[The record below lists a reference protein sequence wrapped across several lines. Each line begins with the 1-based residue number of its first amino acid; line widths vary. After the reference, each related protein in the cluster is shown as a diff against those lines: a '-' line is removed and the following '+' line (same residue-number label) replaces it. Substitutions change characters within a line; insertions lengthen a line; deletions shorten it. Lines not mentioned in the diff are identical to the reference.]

1 MQFELT
7 TNRSALGWD
16 MYVFDCIEWHQLYQK
31 CFKLLLLLLYSYH
44 SLSNSNYCHRQF
56 RCCLFFSSSILFRR
70 LRASMPHTNAIPFTI
85 HSSYIQNRLYCWQMC
100 VYDFSNNTMM
110 TSTKRLLLS
119 NNNNIDCF
127 TQSHQRERERERVKE
142 TEREREPKRTYG
154 AACLYYP
161 SLPRMNLWP
170 VFCLLPHNILYC
182 NGMGVLFAQITIK
195 TFSGKNKQREEETA
209 KLNRKK
215 TYHF

>member
-1 MQFELT
+1 
-7 TNRSALGWD
+7 
-16 MYVFDCIEWHQLYQK
+16 
-31 CFKLLLLLLYSYH
+31 
-44 SLSNSNYCHRQF
+44 
-56 RCCLFFSSSILFRR
+56 
-70 LRASMPHTNAIPFTI
+70 
-85 HSSYIQNRLYCWQMC
+85 MC

-215 TYHF
+215 TYHFWTMTAPEQRTTTTQYNIYMINVFGNRTQTVKDRERERERENDQNERWTLHYAYPKIISPYNFNVMIIKLTFTLRLFPCLIRRLVLLSHKLF